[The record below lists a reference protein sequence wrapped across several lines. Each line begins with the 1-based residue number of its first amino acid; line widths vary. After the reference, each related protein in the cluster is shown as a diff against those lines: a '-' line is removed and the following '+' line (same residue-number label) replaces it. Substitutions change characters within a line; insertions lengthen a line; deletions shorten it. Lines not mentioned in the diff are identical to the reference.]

1 MRWVV
6 GKDLDLALGAR
17 GTPTPPATDIEVL
30 GYTYEGVYRPW
41 ATPIIKINRPWER
54 NWDHPFEDHIPYT
67 VTVRVT
73 YQDSHQEVFNIPL
86 ILRVI
91 LSYLRLWDLPR

>member
-1 MRWVV
+1 VV

-17 GTPTPPATDIEVL
+17 ATPTPPATDIEVL

-41 ATPIIKINRPWER
+41 ATPVPKINRGR
-54 NWDHPFEDHIPYT
+54 SWDHPFEDYIPYT

-73 YQDSHQEVFNIPL
+73 YQEGSQEVFNIPL
-86 ILRVI
+86 ILKVI